1 MPPKKKS
8 WLIDS
13 QQKLT
18 SSKLFSSGP
27 RQSPE
32 TLGVE
37 TDEQV
42 EIDVGE
48 GAKPRSSSKPVKTRS
63 SL

>member
-8 WLIDS
+8 RMIDG

-18 SSKLFSSGP
+18 SSFFSSGP

-32 TLGVE
+32 TPGVE

-48 GAKPRSSSKPVKTRS
+48 GAKPSSSS
-63 SL
+63 INL

>member
-8 WLIDS
+8 RLIDG

-18 SSKLFSSGP
+18 SSLFLSGP

-32 TLGVE
+32 TPGVE
-37 TDEQV
+37 TDKQV
-42 EIDVGE
+42 EIDIG
-48 GAKPRSSSKPVKTRS
+48 
-63 SL
+63 